1 MHLERRGA
9 VRPRWLPEPKG
20 QPGLPIPG
28 RVHPRRVC
36 IPVNFIVPF
45 PMLSSTFHPPFWLRN
60 PHIQTLWS
68 KLFRKRPVLPLRHER
83 LELADG
89 DFIDLAWSVD
99 QQGPV
104 VLVLHGLEGN
114 LRSHYALPM
123 MATLARSGLQPV
135 FMHLRGCSAEPNRLP
150 RTYHSGAIEDLEE
163 VLVMLRNNG
172 RPVAAAIGFSLGAN
186 LLLRYLGIK
195 SEAALLQAAMAVS
208 VPFVL
213 GDAAR
218 RLEQGGSRIYQR
230 YLMGRLKRSYLR
242 KFAATPA
249 PFTVDLNCIH
259 TLRQYDQQITAPL
272 NGFAGADDYYASC
285 SSLGYLAGITTPTLI
300 LHSLDDPF
308 MFPDNIPRPDQVG
321 PGVRLAIQ
329 SHGGHVGFIDGTWPW
344 RTTCLIDRLAPAF
357 FREQL
362 GLTPVQG

>member
-1 MHLERRGA
+1 
-9 VRPRWLPEPKG
+9 
-20 QPGLPIPG
+20 
-28 RVHPRRVC
+28 
-36 IPVNFIVPF
+36 
-45 PMLSSTFHPPFWLRN
+45 MLTTAFHPPPWLRN
-60 PHIQTLWS
+60 PHVQTLWP
-68 KLFRKRPVLPLRHER
+68 KLLRKRPVLPLRHER

-89 DFIDLAWSVD
+89 DFIDLARVD
-99 QQGPV
+99 GVKGPV

-114 LRSHYALPM
+114 LRSHYALPV
-123 MATLARSGLQPV
+123 MASLARSGLQPV

-163 VLVMLRNNG
+163 VLVMLRNGG

-195 SEAALLQAAMAVS
+195 GDTAMLQAAMAVS

-242 KFAATPA
+242 KFANTPA
-249 PFTVDLNCIH
+249 PFKVDLNRIH
-259 TLRQYDQQITAPL
+259 TLWQYDQEITAPL
-272 NGFAGADDYYASC
+272 NGFAGADDYYARC
-285 SSLGYLAGITTPTLI
+285 SSLGYLSGITIPTLI

-308 MFPDNIPRPDQVG
+308 MFPHNVPRSDQVG

-329 SHGGHVGFIDGTWPW
+329 PHGGHVGFVDGTWPW

-362 GLTPVQG
+362 GQEPAEG